1 MKPIFVYASDLH
13 LADGS
18 WTSRPAIYGDAYYSL
33 EQIIHHC
40 VQLRLPLVLAGDIL
54 DVKRNLARP
63 VQQLCAAMSEMQ
75 AAGLPVYY
83 TQGQHELDRNVTW
96 MSVHAWP
103 QHIHNK
109 TIEIGGV
116 KLYGLDWL
124 PRGDIQKAFAEVP
137 PDTDILICHQV
148 WKDFM
153 KNIGRPEC
161 CLNDVHHVQYVMSG
175 DFHVTTTAE
184 STNAQGQPVKMFSTG
199 STCMQDIS
207 ESPEKWFYVVSA
219 DVAARKFEFDLQ
231 PLITRR
237 LRTYTV
243 DSQDLLD
250 KLCAGGFAADIAAMQ
265 AERGRLPPD
274 LQKPLVRVK
283 FDKRLPDAYLR
294 ISTAVGEAAHLFCDA
309 LVDKTKGEEATN
321 RAVTKNDLTTALEDL
336 LKDSPEALKIANALL
351 CADNPG
357 QEIEQQFAKF
367 QAGENAHAVDAT

>member
-1 MKPIFVYASDLH
+1 MKPVFVYASDLH
-13 LADGS
+13 LADGA

-33 EQIIHHC
+33 DQLIYYC
-40 VQLRLPLVLAGDIL
+40 VHARKPLVLAGDIL

-63 VQQLCAAMSEMQ
+63 VQQLCAAMSKME

-103 QHIHNK
+103 QHIHGK
-109 TIEIGGV
+109 TIEIDGV

-124 PRGDIQKAFAEVP
+124 PRGDVQKAFAEVP

-153 KNIGRPEC
+153 KNVGRPEC
-161 CLNDVHHVQYVMSG
+161 CLNDVHHVRHVMSG
-175 DFHVTTTAE
+175 DFHVTTIAE

-199 STCMQDIS
+199 SACMQDIS
-207 ESPEKWFYVVSA
+207 ENPEKWFYEVSA
-219 DVAARKFEFDLQ
+219 DGNGNFGFELMPF
-231 PLITRR
+231 ITRR
-237 LRTYTV
+237 FKTYTV
-243 DSQDLLD
+243 DNQETLD
-250 KLCAGGFAADIAAMQ
+250 KLCAGGFTHDIAALTK
-265 AERGRLPPD
+265 ERTLLPEEI
-274 LQKPLVRVK
+274 QKPLVRVK

-294 ISTAVGEAAHLFCDA
+294 ISTAVGESAHLFCDA

-321 RAVTKNDLTTALEDL
+321 RAVAKNDLTTALEDL
-336 LKDSPEALKIANALL
+336 LKDSPDALKIANALL

-367 QAGENAHAVDAT
+367 QAGESAHAVDAT